1 MKCRKIF
8 LRVCAILCICVITG
22 LVTACII
29 AKPIN
34 LTDEEILYYTNTA
47 EKVWY
52 EGLNS
57 VEKDDSIRI
66 VFNLN
71 EKEVQ
76 VLPINTNKQSVT
88 VDFSSSD
95 NPITVNDP
103 VVSFWGCFFFYG
115 AFFGLIIYGIIC
127 FCIFITKERHKK

>member
-8 LRVCAILCICVITG
+8 LRICAILCICIITG

-34 LTDEEILYYTNTA
+34 LTDEEIIYYTDTA

-52 EGLNS
+52 EGLCS
-57 VEKDDSIRI
+57 VEEDDSIH
-66 VFNLN
+66 VTYNLSG
-71 EKEVQ
+71 KKVK
-76 VLPINTNKQSVT
+76 VAPINTNKQSVT
-88 VDFSSSD
+88 VDFSSSE
-95 NPITVNDP
+95 NSITVNDP

-115 AFFGLIIYGIIC
+115 AFLGFIIYGIIC
-127 FCIFITKERHKK
+127 FCIFVSKEKHKK

>member
-8 LRVCAILCICVITG
+8 LRICAILCICIITG

-34 LTDEEILYYTNTA
+34 LTDEEIIYYTDTA

-52 EGLNS
+52 EGLCS
-57 VEKDDSIRI
+57 VEEDDSIH
-66 VFNLN
+66 VTYNLSG
-71 EKEVQ
+71 KKVK
-76 VLPINTNKQSVT
+76 VAPINTNKQSVT
-88 VDFSSSD
+88 VDFSSSE
-95 NPITVNDP
+95 NSITVNDP

-115 AFFGLIIYGIIC
+115 AFGGLFIYEIIR
-127 FCIFITKERHKK
+127 FCIFIAKD